1 VPVDA
6 RVEEKEQEKID
17 RYQDLAR
24 ELKGLCKVE
33 TKVIP
38 IVVGALGTVAKGLEK
53 NLKKAGANTTVEL
66 LQKAAL
72 LGTSRILRSILDS
85 DYGNIR

>member
-1 VPVDA
+1 M
-6 RVEEKEQEKID
+6 D

-24 ELKGLCKVE
+24 VLRRLGKVE

-38 IVVGALGTVAKGLEK
+38 IVVGALGIMAKGLE
-53 NLKKAGANTTVEL
+53 NLKKAGSNATVEL

-72 LGTSRILRSILDS
+72 LGTLQILRRVLDS
-85 DYGNIR
+85 D

>member
-1 VPVDA
+1 M
-6 RVEEKEQEKID
+6 D

-24 ELKGLCKVE
+24 ELKRLWKVE

-38 IVVGALGTVAKGLEK
+38 KEVRDLGTVAKGLEK
-53 NLKKAGANTTVEL
+53 SLKKAGSNATVEL

-72 LGTSRILRSILDS
+72 LGTSRILRRVPDS
-85 DYGNIR
+85 D

>member
-1 VPVDA
+1 MDIVVPADA
-6 RVEEKEQEKID
+6 REEEKEQENMD

-24 ELKGLCKVE
+24 ELKRLWKVE

-53 NLKKAGANTTVEL
+53 NLKLDQMQPLNCFNK
-66 LQKAAL
+66 LQA
-72 LGTSRILRSILDS
+72 
-85 DYGNIR
+85 